1 VEPLREQ
8 NRSSESGKR
17 PLNGPTNELSSPPQ
31 AKRKTFNAMGLLP
44 TQNTSQRDK
53 KLKYAEKM
61 ATAYRLSAG
70 LGEFTPEVHK
80 SHETKDSK
88 QGFSSQW
95 MSNDQNSLD
104 DEFDF

>member
-1 VEPLREQ
+1 
-8 NRSSESGKR
+8 
-17 PLNGPTNELSSPPQ
+17 
-31 AKRKTFNAMGLLP
+31 
-44 TQNTSQRDK
+44 
-53 KLKYAEKM
+53 M

>member
-1 VEPLREQ
+1 MCVCVFMHACMCPYPCVCVF
-8 NRSSESGKR
+8 NFIAF
-17 PLNGPTNELSSPPQ
+17 SPF
-31 AKRKTFNAMGLLP
+31 AA
-44 TQNTSQRDK
+44 QRDK